1 MDQLPLVGCLI
12 LISNGFSL
20 VWKIF
25 THPSKAQ
32 RSMFTTL
39 CKVEIFRSLTFISL
53 SLSTFVYLCLNWK
66 FMIFER
72 PPVPAQGWEFTNC
85 IYNSNH
91 TCFTIVIVIVIL
103 LFKIP
108 TTHVSQLLLLLLFC
122 YLKFQPHMFHNCY
135 FPASTFLWCNFQHFI
150 WFVFVFIGNDY
161 NWLQLDHQ
169 HFMWWSNLLLSSCS
183 KETTMLICTPWAS
196 WCMRRRVIVS
206 FRRLCAFWFCSILA
220 RGDQGL
226 RKPS

>member
-1 MDQLPLVGCLI
+1 
-12 LISNGFSL
+12 
-20 VWKIF
+20 
-25 THPSKAQ
+25 
-32 RSMFTTL
+32 MFTTL

-108 TTHVSQLLLLLLFC
+108 TTHVSQLI
-122 YLKFQPHMFHNCY
+122 
-135 FPASTFLWCNFQHFI
+135 FPCFNFSTMQFSTFYMICICIDWQWLELVTVGSSTFYVMVKPVVVFLFKGNHNADLYSLGIMMHEKKSHCVFSS
-150 WFVFVFIGNDY
+150 FVRI
-161 NWLQLDHQ
+161 LILLDP
-169 HFMWWSNLLLSSCS
+169 F
-183 KETTMLICTPWAS
+183 
-196 WCMRRRVIVS
+196 
-206 FRRLCAFWFCSILA
+206 

>member
-1 MDQLPLVGCLI
+1 MKTYGSAATSWLFNINQQWVFHWCGKYC
-12 LISNGFSL
+12 
-20 VWKIF
+20 

-39 CKVEIFRSLTFISL
+39 CKVEIFRSLTFVSL
-53 SLSTFVYLCLNWK
+53 SLSTFVYLCLNWN

-108 TTHVSQLLLLLLFC
+108 TTHVSQLL
-122 YLKFQPHMFHNCY
+122 
-135 FPASTFLWCNFQHFI
+135 FPCFNFFWCKFQHFI

-183 KETTMLICTPWAS
+183 EETTMLICTPWAS
-196 WCMRRRVIVS
+196 WCMRRRVIVC
-206 FRRLCAFWFCSILA
+206 FRRLCAFWFCSIL
-220 RGDQGL
+220 
-226 RKPS
+226 

>member
-1 MDQLPLVGCLI
+1 MKTYGSAATSWLFNINQQWVFHWCGKYC
-12 LISNGFSL
+12 
-20 VWKIF
+20 

-39 CKVEIFRSLTFISL
+39 CKVEIFRSLTFVSL

-135 FPASTFLWCNFQHFI
+135 WYCY
-150 WFVFVFIGNDY
+150 FVI
-161 NWLQLDHQ
+161 
-169 HFMWWSNLLLSSCS
+169 
-183 KETTMLICTPWAS
+183 
-196 WCMRRRVIVS
+196 
-206 FRRLCAFWFCSILA
+206 
-220 RGDQGL
+220 
-226 RKPS
+226 